1 MPDLVALDSPTC
13 HADIADARGEWDQE
27 ERAQSDTVRFS
38 LLGPVRAWRGET
50 EIALGSPQQQTVLAV
65 LLLNNGA
72 QVSTDHLVRA
82 VWGEHPPVSGA
93 SVVRTYITRLRQ
105 ILGSEKSL
113 ICTRSG
119 GYSLAVSSESLD
131 VERFR
136 HLTVRARAA
145 KSQGA
150 MDDAAAL
157 LREAL
162 RIWSGTPL
170 AGQKTPFAQVQR
182 NVLDEWKALAA
193 EECLAIDIEQG
204 RHAQASVE
212 LFSLLETHPLR
223 ERLSELL
230 MLALYRSGRQTEA
243 LDIYRRTRSVLRQE
257 LGVEPGPA
265 LRTMH
270 QRILEADPWLV
281 GSDGRHKEG
290 PDDRAPAARPA
301 DARSHAVV
309 PPPAP
314 LPVPPAQLPRDPVAF
329 VGREPELAHLNAL
342 VSEAD
347 DPSGAVTVTA
357 ISGTA
362 GSGKTALAVHWA
374 HRVAHLFPDGQLYVD
389 LKGFS
394 NAPALSPTTTQQA
407 FLHALGIHPVRPPE
421 SPDEWTG
428 LYRSALARRRV
439 LIILDNARDAEQ
451 VRTLLPAATGCR
463 TVITSRPSLSTLVAA
478 EGVTPLRLCSLDTAA
493 ALEVMTRRLGIERAS
508 AEPEALEEIVDLC
521 GRLPLALAIVA
532 TRAQVHPEFP
542 LKAIAGELRCAH
554 GSLDAFADEGDTD
567 LRAALSWSYRQL
579 SAPAA
584 HLFCLLSAHQGP
596 DISVDVAAGL
606 IGDSPRRAHALFVEL
621 SRTQMICERTPGRYV
636 LHGLLRAYSL
646 ELFEKLGSAPDH

>member
-1 MPDLVALDSPTC
+1 MPDLIELDSGTRCP
-13 HADIADARGEWDQE
+13 DIADARGTRDQE
-27 ERAQSDTVRFS
+27 DKPQPDAVRFS
-38 LLGPVRAWRGET
+38 LLGPVRAWRGGT

-72 QVSTDHLVRA
+72 QVPTEHLVRA
-82 VWGEHPPVSGA
+82 VWGEHPPASGT
-93 SVVRTYITRLRQ
+93 SVVRTYITRLRH
-105 ILGSEKSL
+105 ILGPKKSL
-113 ICTRSG
+113 IRTRSG
-119 GYSLAVSSESLD
+119 GYALSTAPESLD

-145 KSQGA
+145 RSQGA
-150 MDDAAAL
+150 IEDAATL

-182 NVLDEWKALAA
+182 NVLNEWKILAA
-193 EECLAIDIEQG
+193 EECLAIDVERG

-212 LFSLLETHPLR
+212 LFDLLETHPLR

-243 LDIYRRTRSVLRQE
+243 LDVYRRAHTVLRRE
-257 LGVEPGPA
+257 LGVEPGPG

-270 QRILEADPWLV
+270 QRILGADPQLV
-281 GSDGRHKEG
+281 GSDGQHKEG
-290 PDDRAPAARPA
+290 PARGTPARPA
-301 DARSHAVV
+301 DARKDAVV

-314 LPVPPAQLPRDPVAF
+314 LPTLPAQLPRDPVAF
-329 VGREPELAHLNAL
+329 VGREWELTHLNSL

-347 DPSGAVTVTA
+347 GPAGAVTVTA
-357 ISGTA
+357 INGAAGT
-362 GSGKTALAVHWA
+362 GKTALAVHWA

-394 NAPALSPTTTQQA
+394 SAPAISPTTTQQA
-407 FLHALGIHPVRPPE
+407 FLHALGIHPARPPE

-428 LYRSALARRRV
+428 LYRSALVRRRV

-451 VRTLLPAATGCR
+451 VRALLPAAPDCR
-463 TVITSRPSLSTLVAA
+463 TVITSRPPLPTLVAA
-478 EGVTPLRLCSLDTAA
+478 EGAAPLTLYSLDTASA
-493 ALEVMTRRLGIERAS
+493 MEIMIRRLGSERAS

-532 TRAQVHPEFP
+532 ARAQIHPRFP
-542 LKAIAGELRCAH
+542 LKAIATELRAAH
-554 GSLDAFADEGDTD
+554 GSLDAFTGEGDTD
-567 LRAALSWSYRQL
+567 LRTALSWSYQQL

-584 HLFCLLSAHQGP
+584 RMFRLLSAHQGP
-596 DISVDVAAGL
+596 DISVAVAARL
-606 IGDSPRRAHALFVEL
+606 IGDSPRQAHALIVEL
-621 SRTQMICERTPGRYV
+621 SRTQMIRERTPGRYV
-636 LHGLLRAYSL
+636 LHDLLRAYSF
-646 ELFEKLGSAPDH
+646 ELFNELGSAVDC